1 MNMPDQD
8 TERVK
13 SFVKKLVSPAF
24 FARGAG
30 AVVDPV
36 KNKNCA
42 RFEVDGWALSEFVL
56 AKIVPVA
63 GVHPFPLQEL
73 MLMVSAVSSL
83 RPPLIFEW
91 GTNIGKSARI
101 FCETCRHFRIPCQI
115 HSVDLPDDE
124 DHVEHPK
131 EKRGYL
137 VRGLSMVSLHQGDG
151 LDVSLRLWQESG
163 MPPSPLFFIDGDHS
177 HESVSREITGIVHAI
192 PQAALLLHDTFYQS
206 SESGYNTGPHSAV
219 NEIIAKNTGRF
230 QVIQSGLSLPGMTLL
245 IPAAL

>member
-1 MNMPDQD
+1 MADQD

-24 FARGAG
+24 FARDAG

-36 KNKNCA
+36 KNRNCA

-56 AKIVPVA
+56 SKIVPVA

-73 MLMVSAVSSL
+73 MLMVSAVSRL

-101 FCETCRHFRIPCQI
+101 FYETCRHFRIPCQI

-124 DHVEHPK
+124 EHVEHPR

-137 VRGLSMVSLHQGDG
+137 VRGLPIVLLHQGDG
-151 LDVSLRLWQESG
+151 LEVSLRLWQESG
-163 MPPSPLFFIDGDHS
+163 MPPNPLFFVDGDHS
-177 HESVSREITGIVHAI
+177 YESVIRELSGILDAI
-192 PQAALLLHDTFYQS
+192 PQAAILLHDTFYQS
-206 SESGYNTGPHSAV
+206 CESGYNVGPHTAV
-219 NEIIAKNTGRF
+219 QESIAKNPGRF
-230 QVIQSGLSLPGMTLL
+230 QVIHSGLSLPGMSL
-245 IPAAL
+245 ISPQY

>member
-1 MNMPDQD
+1 MGGSP
-8 TERVK
+8 RV
-13 SFVKKLVSPAF
+13 PAV
-24 FARGAG
+24 A
-30 AVVDPV
+30 
-36 KNKNCA
+36 KNKDCA

-56 AKIVPVA
+56 TKIVPVA

-73 MLMVSAVSSL
+73 MLMVSAVSRL

-101 FCETCRHFRIPCQI
+101 FYETCRHFRIPCQI

-124 DHVEHPK
+124 EHVEHPK

-206 SESGYNTGPHSAV
+206 SESGYNVGPYNAV
-219 NEIIAKNTGRF
+219 VEAVSQGGGRYE
-230 QVIQSGLSLPGMTLL
+230 VIHSGLSLPGMTLL
-245 IPAAL
+245 VPKPYDT